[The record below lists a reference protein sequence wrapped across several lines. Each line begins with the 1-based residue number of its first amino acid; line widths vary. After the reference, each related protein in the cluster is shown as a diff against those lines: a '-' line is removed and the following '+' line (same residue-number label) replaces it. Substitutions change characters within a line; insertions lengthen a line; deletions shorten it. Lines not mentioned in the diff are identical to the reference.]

1 MPSTF
6 TIRIPKELKEKM
18 KKLNVE
24 WSKEIRSFIE
34 ERVKHLEL
42 LKAIEEVE
50 LKAEKRV
57 VKVDSTKLI
66 REDRER

>member
-1 MPSTF
+1 MSSTF

-18 KKLNVE
+18 KKFNVE
-24 WSKEIRSFIE
+24 WSKEIRNFLE

-50 LKAEKRV
+50 LRAEKRM

>member
-1 MPSTF
+1 MASTF

-34 ERVKHLEL
+34 KRIKHLEL

-50 LKAEKRV
+50 LRAERRK